1 MRNLKATVVF
11 ALCACAS
18 ACGWVALI
26 TAIAP
31 SASAR
36 RVAPSAMTACVGSA
50 SSALA
55 FRIVYTFWSVVKTRD
70 AKKIAAC
77 ASELARSNGFQYC
90 VYGSLILGRGASAI
104 PACAPFAVLATYQT
118 LAHAALRSKDGKSAW
133 SKAMERVFAR
143 AQESMEFALVICATL
158 EISALTT
165 VLLELATPRRSFGRL
180 FAFVFWLRSRYHC
193 KDNTVFRIKF
203 TAHDTS
209 FYHREVWR
217 MLDEKIGSRAP
228 APVRRAL
235 APLTNWFTTA

>member
-1 MRNLKATVVF
+1 MTNLKATVVF

-18 ACGWVALI
+18 AAGWVALV
-26 TAIAP
+26 TAVAP

-36 RVAPSAMTACVGSA
+36 RIAPSAMTLCVGSA
-50 SSALA
+50 SSACA
-55 FRIVYTFWSVVKTRD
+55 FRIMYTFWNVLKTRD
-70 AKKIAAC
+70 AKKMAAC

-90 VYGSLILGRGASAI
+90 VYASLVLGRGASAI
-104 PACAPFAVLATYQT
+104 PACAPLAVLSTYQT
-118 LAHAALRSKDGKSAW
+118 LAHVALRCKDGKSAW
-133 SKAMERVFAR
+133 SKAVERAFAR

-158 EISALTT
+158 EISALTM
-165 VLLELATPRRSFGRL
+165 VLMELATPRRSFGRL

-228 APVRRAL
+228 APIRSAL
-235 APLTNWFTTA
+235 APLTKWFTTA